1 MTRSSAK
8 AAAAAAAC
16 KEDEGKNA
24 DLAASYAA
32 WLQKR
37 EEIEDRL
44 QIISVPPLSTAKP
57 RAAPSKRS
65 RKRGGP
71 RSKSPAPVEISSS
84 TVVQAE
90 KQQQPLIPYAP
101 KIDVHWDFVMKE
113 LMWLGADFSGER
125 KRQIASAKKLG
136 ASIIKFHE
144 NKEKRRLKQ
153 LQMAEANRKKLAAKL
168 GRNVK
173 GWWTKLEK
181 IVSYKQKLSSDRE
194 RQASMNKQLVKLV
207 QQTEKYTESLT
218 KSQQARM
225 VTTEEEDSEDD
236 ALPTDDARQ
245 RRKRRKRKKQNYNH
259 SLTIEEALALAAR
272 RRRTKSVNYSRMK
285 LDETEFY
292 GESTADEG
300 SVDGS
305 VGSSDEEYSPPPSDD
320 ERGGPDD
327 ETTLEKA
334 MAEEMMARSG
344 QGAKYSADP
353 EELRKLH
360 EEQEM
365 DIEAVLERLGNDEEE
380 ESEEMDIDEKDS
392 SAKQV
397 RFEEKTASPKPNQP
411 REDPGEDAD
420 DDGDAS
426 DVEDYHDALDGAKM
440 ADNDDDDF
448 HACEPEP
455 DDETTMEAEERLGR
469 DMTYEEEIAT
479 LNRENE
485 MSVEELRAMYAGM
498 NQANESTESDDETM
512 QDEESVTSDDGDGA
526 FEADKNE
533 VDDETTMITEER
545 LGRDMTYE
553 EELDILNRENEMSV
567 EELRAMYA
575 GIYGNNGNEQDTS
588 PTEEETNAESSA
600 TDDDSLNDDDDEFQ
614 ADKNEVDDETTMIA
628 EEKLGRDMTYE
639 EEIAMLSRENEM
651 SVEELRA
658 MYAGMNNAGD
668 DNVTSDD
675 DENDDGNNLQDLASK
690 PMDLDGSGTDEIVS
704 ASDDDGEF
712 QVTGPPEVDD
722 ETTMIAEEKLGRDL
736 TYEEELTML
745 NRENEMSIEELR
757 AMYTGMNDTDKQES
771 DVEDDS
777 KEVAIKEEPETSR
790 RKRKRGKPASETA
803 LSDTDRESKRSRDG
817 KASESE
823 NDGVA
828 AMKALEASAVKA
840 RETLASRPFLLA
852 PWVKLRKY
860 QQIGLNWLVSLQSRR
875 LNGIL
880 ADGTCCNIWDVET
893 IFLFDFPFVS
903 QRTQILNLPYNLQK
917 WVWGKHC
924 KPYPC

>member
-8 AAAAAAAC
+8 AAAAAAAS

-24 DLAASYAA
+24 DLVASYNA
-32 WLQKR
+32 WLAKK
-37 EEIEDRL
+37 EAIEDRL
-44 QIISVPPLSTAKP
+44 QVISVPPLSTAKP
-57 RAAPSKRS
+57 RAAPSNKRS

-71 RSKSPAPVEISSS
+71 RSKSPAPVETTSS
-84 TVVQAE
+84 VVVE
-90 KQQQPLIPYAP
+90 KTPLVPYAP

-181 IVSYKQKLSSDRE
+181 IVAYKQKLSSDRE

-207 QQTEKYTESLT
+207 QQTEKYTKSLT

-225 VTTEEEDSEDD
+225 VTTEEEDSQDD
-236 ALPTDDARQ
+236 EEVPNDDRQ
-245 RRKRRKRKKQNYNH
+245 KRRRRKRKKKLYQQH
-259 SLTIEEALALAAR
+259 SLTIEEALALASR
-272 RRRTKSVNYSRMK
+272 RRKTKSIDYSRMK

-334 MAEEMMARSG
+334 MAEEMRARIG
-344 QGAKYSADP
+344 EGANYSADP

-365 DIEAVLERLGNDEEE
+365 DIEQVLERLGKEEE
-380 ESEEMDIDEKDS
+380 ESDEMDIDETLDGEAA

-397 RFEEKTASPKPNQP
+397 RFDDKLASLKPSRP
-411 REDPGEDAD
+411 RVDPGEDAD

-426 DVEDYHDALDGAKM
+426 DVEDYHDVLDGAKL

-448 HACEPEP
+448 HATEPEP
-455 DDETTMEAEERLGR
+455 DDETTMIAEERLGR
-469 DMTYEEEIAT
+469 DMTYEEEIAM
-479 LNRENE
+479 LNKENE

-498 NQANESTESDDETM
+498 NEANQSNESDGETMEDDE
-512 QDEESVTSDDGDGA
+512 SIASDDGDGE
-526 FEADKNE
+526 FQADNNE
-533 VDDETTMITEER
+533 VDDETTMIAEER

-553 EELDILNRENEMSV
+553 EELEMLNRENEMSV
-567 EELRAMYA
+567 EQLRAMYA
-575 GIYGNNGNEQDTS
+575 GIYGNNGNEENTS
-588 PTEEETNAESSA
+588 DHSETEAETTAPETSA
-600 TDDDSLNDDDDEFQ
+600 TDDDSANDDDDEFE

-639 EEIAMLSRENEM
+639 EEIAMLNRENEM

-658 MYAGMNNAGD
+658 MYAGMNDAGADNGAGD
-668 DNVTSDD
+668 D
-675 DENDDGNNLQDLASK
+675 DEKDAGQNSKDSTPK
-690 PMDLDGSGTDEIVS
+690 PMDDDSTGSDEVVS

-712 QVTGPPEVDD
+712 QVSGPPEVDD
-722 ETTMIAEEKLGRDL
+722 ETTMIAEEKLGRDM
-736 TYEEELTML
+736 TYEEELAML

-757 AMYTGMNDTDKQES
+757 AMYAGMNDTDKNES
-771 DVEDDS
+771 DAEDDS
-777 KEVAIKEEPETSR
+777 NKMSDVAVKKEPEKSR
-790 RKRKRGKPASETA
+790 RKRKREKSTGET
-803 LSDTDRESKRSRDG
+803 SDAGNESKRSRDG

-880 ADGTCCNIWDVET
+880 ADGTYCNTSI
-893 IFLFDFPFVS
+893 
-903 QRTQILNLPYNLQK
+903 
-917 WVWGKHC
+917 C
-924 KPYPC
+924 